1 MKLNTIGLIAI
12 LASVA
17 TMIGIPQKGMGQ
29 DFVYNPINP
38 AFGGA
43 YYNYSW
49 MMNSANTQNEYKETY
64 DRFSRE
70 DPLADFENQL
80 QRQVLSQLTR
90 EIVLERFGDVNLQEE
105 NSFSFGEYNIQI
117 RPGTNGI
124 SIGIMNELTGEETSV
139 TIPNY

>member
-1 MKLNTIGLIAI
+1 MKLAKISLMAI
-12 LASVA
+12 LASFV
-17 TMIGIPQKGMGQ
+17 TLGINQTVQAQ

-49 MMNSANTQNEYKETY
+49 LMNSANTQNEHQETY
-64 DRFSRE
+64 DRFGRD

-90 EIVLERFGDVNLQEE
+90 EIVLERFGEVNLQEE
-105 NSFSFGEYNIQI
+105 NSFSFGEYNINI
-117 RPGTNGI
+117 RPGSDGI
-124 SIGIMNELTGEETSV
+124 SIGILNEFTGEETSV